1 LARRGRSKAAALAFA
16 VLATVLTVPV
26 AAAAR
31 ESSPVFEVCPV
42 NRPHRYIDDFG
53 HARYGG
59 GYHPHEGIDVFA
71 RAGTPIRA
79 PFDGKA
85 TTSTS
90 SAGGIQVY
98 VYGKQG
104 FVFNSHLS
112 RVGKMGK
119 VRAGAIVGFV
129 GNSGNAYGGSPHD
142 HFEWHPGDGPAV
154 NPFRMLKAACRARPP
169 DRPPAQWQE
178 KIA

>member
-1 LARRGRSKAAALAFA
+1 
-16 VLATVLTVPV
+16 LATVLTVPA

-31 ESSPVFEVCPV
+31 ERSPVFEVCPV
-42 NRPHRYIDDFG
+42 DRPHRYIDDFG

-142 HFEWHPGDGPAV
+142 HFEWHPGEGPAV
-154 NPFRMLKAACRARPP
+154 NPYRMLKAACRARPP
-169 DRPPAQWQE
+169 DGPPPPWLGE
-178 KIA
+178 IT